1 MELQRWLL
9 LSENSLIVCLLFENI
24 LLQIT
29 SRVLVIYISWLVM
42 ADTEEEHQEKGLRED
57 NEVGPDNLSGDFN

>member
-1 MELQRWLL
+1 LFA
-9 LSENSLIVCLLFENI
+9 LLFENI

-42 ADTEEEHQEKGLRED
+42 ADTEEEHEEKRLRED